1 MKKNIYKLELTWPIE
16 FIKLNEILNS
26 NMQKTYTIYQENEEY
41 CLVTNT
47 KELAIKLQENK
58 IAKILTH

>member
-1 MKKNIYKLELTWPIE
+1 MEKNIYKLELTWPIE
-16 FIKLNEILNS
+16 FPKLNEILNS

-58 IAKILTH
+58 IAKILTN

>member
-1 MKKNIYKLELTWPIE
+1 MEKNIYKLELTWPIK
-16 FIKLNEILNS
+16 FPKLNEILNS
-26 NMQKTYTIYQENEEY
+26 NMQKVYTIYQENGEY

-58 IAKILTH
+58 IAKILTN